1 MASRNSGIDFLKL
14 GLSFLIVALHI
25 FPVSGMKGFEG
36 LISYEIVN
44 GITRIGVPTFF
55 IISGYFLRNKIQDKA
70 YLLKYGKRILLLYFV
85 WQLIY
90 LPDLIRFYRLGRFDT
105 FEAVL
110 KLIYGYWHLWYLL
123 ATVGGVML
131 LYFFRNLSVK
141 YKFLIIGTLFFIG
154 YGYQLFCKMAV
165 SNDFP
170 LLKLIYDGM
179 GTTRNFIFMAYP
191 FLLLGTLYDS
201 WKPFVS
207 KARLLLVPFVF
218 LLLLESYGY
227 YTVKIGALDFYVM
240 ILPISM
246 LLFNFAAESQWQS
259 QFQINPTLS
268 LGIYLCH
275 PYAIRL
281 VYEYLPQRTL
291 EFIALKY
298 VLICLTAIL
307 FWFIVARINKK
318 IPFFF

>member
-1 MASRNSGIDFLKL
+1 
-14 GLSFLIVALHI
+14 
-25 FPVSGMKGFEG
+25 
-36 LISYEIVN
+36 
-44 GITRIGVPTFF
+44 
-55 IISGYFLRNKIQDKA
+55 
-70 YLLKYGKRILLLYFV
+70 
-85 WQLIY
+85 
-90 LPDLIRFYRLGRFDT
+90 
-105 FEAVL
+105 
-110 KLIYGYWHLWYLL
+110 
-123 ATVGGVML
+123 
-131 LYFFRNLSVK
+131 
-141 YKFLIIGTLFFIG
+141 
-154 YGYQLFCKMAV
+154 
-165 SNDFP
+165 
-170 LLKLIYDGM
+170 M
-179 GTTRNFIFMAYP
+179 GTILSCIFMAYP

-281 VYEYLPQRTL
+281 VYEYLPQRT
-291 EFIALKY
+291 FKFKSLKY